1 MDRTGDARLVLG
13 GKGNL
18 NPKLGAIEA
27 HQWVMLPSQ
36 QAGSHWSGNQQQAR
50 QAQRSSQEKT
60 FPHHLRPPVLS
71 PIRNE
76 G

>member
-1 MDRTGDARLVLG
+1 LVLG

-36 QAGSHWSGNQQQAR
+36 QAGSHWSGN
-50 QAQRSSQEKT
+50 
-60 FPHHLRPPVLS
+60 
-71 PIRNE
+71 
-76 G
+76 